1 MNSINALIDQL
12 STLETCEDLIGLGK
26 ELSELKQTFE
36 DYLLELERIEQVNSL
51 DARAQGEPYEPK
63 DYTDEKNDFYT
74 RYNILKEKRK
84 GQISLRDTLEKENLK
99 LKKELLDELKN
110 IIEGEENIGV
120 AFNAYQRIHETW
132 KKIGDIPRDRRDEI
146 QREYSRLLEI
156 FFYTMRIYR
165 EIKDHD
171 YKRNLQ
177 RKQKVLT
184 QLQQLRNEEQDIKS
198 IEQRLRTLQDEWEEV
213 GPVPNEEWEAIKA
226 KYWETIR
233 QIYDKINAHYDAQ
246 RQVYA
251 DNIAGKKAL
260 VNEVSKLVE
269 EAKTAQNAKVWDRLI
284 QEVKTIQEAYKKIG
298 PGKKSENDAVWKA
311 FRSECDALFAIKKTF
326 NKIQNETFSENI
338 QRKQNLIEAMKG
350 LLDSANS
357 KESLA
362 QVIQF
367 QKEWK
372 AIGSTGKAEPKLW
385 STFRGSCDAFFAQKD
400 ALNKSLDREKE
411 ENLAKKETLIEEL
424 KGLTLSEKTEGLS
437 KLRELSNAFKAV
449 GPVPHAKN
457 NDLWNRYQNA
467 LQEQYSHLKL
477 SEAEKEDLL
486 FTEKL
491 HAIKPGPDRQKFLQ
505 KERGDIRRQIERMT
519 QEAIRMETNLAFFAR
534 SKGAD
539 TLKNEVEQ
547 KIEGLQKQIAVL
559 TRRLKQIPNE

>member
-1 MNSINALIDQL
+1 MNSIDALKDQL

-26 ELSELKQTFE
+26 ELSELKQNFE

-367 QKEWK
+367 QKDWK

-385 STFRGSCDAFFAQKD
+385 STFRGSCDAFFAQKEYD
-400 ALNKSLDREKE
+400 IAYKMWSELGMDQVFNAD
-411 ENLAKKETLIEEL
+411 KETFEQID
-424 KGLTLSEKTEGLS
+424 KIAQEGLLATTFS
-437 KLRELSNAFKAV
+437 FIKKTTKLIW
-449 GPVPHAKN
+449 
-457 NDLWNRYQNA
+457 D
-467 LQEQYSHLKL
+467 
-477 SEAEKEDLL
+477 
-486 FTEKL
+486 
-491 HAIKPGPDRQKFLQ
+491 
-505 KERGDIRRQIERMT
+505 
-519 QEAIRMETNLAFFAR
+519 
-534 SKGAD
+534 SKG
-539 TLKNEVEQ
+539 
-547 KIEGLQKQIAVL
+547 
-559 TRRLKQIPNE
+559 